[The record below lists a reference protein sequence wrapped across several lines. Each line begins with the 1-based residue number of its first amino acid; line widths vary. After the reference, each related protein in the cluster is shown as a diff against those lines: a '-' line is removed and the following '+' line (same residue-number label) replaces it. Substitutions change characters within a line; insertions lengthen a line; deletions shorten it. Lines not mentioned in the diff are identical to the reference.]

1 MGKAG
6 PRRVRSY
13 GQEFKLRAV
22 QLSQQPGVLI
32 RDVAESLGIHPF
44 MLSRWRK
51 QARDGE
57 LRGTAPALDLKA
69 VGELQRLR
77 ELEQDYKR
85 LKLEHELLQRWVR
98 FARELRGT
106 SSRSSRRTGTPSR

>member
-6 PRRVRSY
+6 PRRVKAY
-13 GQEFKLRAV
+13 GREFKLQAV
-22 QLSQQPGVLI
+22 QLSEQPGVLV
-32 RDVAESLGIHPF
+32 RDVAESLSIHPF

-57 LRGTAPALDLKA
+57 LRGTVPALDLKA

-77 ELEQDYKR
+77 EVERDYKR
-85 LKLEHELLQRWVR
+85 LKMEHELLKRAIR
-98 FARELRGT
+98 FAREQRGT
-106 SSRSSRRTGTPSR
+106 SSRSSGRTGLRSR